1 MRSLLALSTSLALI
15 GCNFVPE
22 SFNKADQIPDTLA
35 LLKAGD
41 AKACS
46 ADDVKDLVKNLIR
59 PDYVENSTR
68 GKEVYAKLRIEMS
81 AIVMMGKNQEV
92 ESVDCN
98 STISISYPDR
108 GQIGPTSITYSV
120 YPSAED
126 SDKIVVGLT
135 DIGDVQEQLD
145 ALIAIPLTEA
155 QVNDAIAKQRLNQ
168 AAPAPSDSPMDQD
181 SEEAVDKL
189 TDAVV
194 AFDCRVADVK
204 SVATHNVVF
213 AAVVAVRLGRPGGA
227 LVYHERAYK
236 QV

>member
-1 MRSLLALSTSLALI
+1 
-15 GCNFVPE
+15 
-22 SFNKADQIPDTLA
+22 
-35 LLKAGD
+35 
-41 AKACS
+41 
-46 ADDVKDLVKNLIR
+46 
-59 PDYVENSTR
+59 
-68 GKEVYAKLRIEMS
+68 
-81 AIVMMGKNQEV
+81 MMGKNQEV

-181 SEEAVDKL
+181 SEEA
-189 TDAVV
+189 TNAE
-194 AFDCRVADVK
+194 AVADDAAATK
-204 SVATHNVVF
+204 ARMHDLVATITAQVKPCYVMPAGADNRDIVSILKLQFNRNGSLAGTPSVIDHRGVTSTNQDYVQQMDD
-213 AAVVAVRLGRPGGA
+213 AAVRAVQRCAPLKLPPDLYAGGWENIEFSLGPDT
-227 LVYHERAYK
+227 LE
-236 QV
+236 